1 MKWTGPKNIE
11 RRLFGKARFKIS
23 YIFSHFVVCYAS
35 RSTAVR
41 RHSSEKLSIGN
52 CSLNNILCN
61 KASLDCFY
69 FPAKPIFPLRSTFS
83 SWKNSNVQFSKP
95 ASFVASLF
103 VLCEDPKSF
112 WVVLSLTVAWKIF
125 RMSCS
130 RQCLFIH
137 LAIANKGELN
147 SQVLCYWIYINF

>member
-61 KASLDCFY
+61 KASLDLFLFPSKANFPINEHILLLKKLKCTIFKASIICCFS
-69 FPAKPIFPLRSTFS
+69 FCVMWRSQVFLGC
-83 SWKNSNVQFSKP
+83 
-95 ASFVASLF
+95 FVFDCS
-103 VLCEDPKSF
+103 
-112 WVVLSLTVAWKIF
+112 WKIF
-125 RMSCS
+125 IMSCS